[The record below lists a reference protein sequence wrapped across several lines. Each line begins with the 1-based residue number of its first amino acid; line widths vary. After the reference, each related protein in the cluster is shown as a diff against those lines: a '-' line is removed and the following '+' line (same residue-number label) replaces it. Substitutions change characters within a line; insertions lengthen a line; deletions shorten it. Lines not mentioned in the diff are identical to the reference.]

1 MDERKIVKDELIGR
15 SVIIKECTDPTFNGI
30 SGVVIDETKNTFLV
44 ETKNKQK
51 RIAKKASTFE
61 FEYAGKRITIQGSRL
76 IYRPEDR
83 TKKAR

>member
-1 MDERKIVKDELIGR
+1 MDERRIVKDELIGR
-15 SVIIKECTDPTFNGI
+15 SVIIKECTDPTFVGI
-30 SGVVIDETKNTFLV
+30 AGVVIDETKNTFLI

-51 RIAKKASTFE
+51 MIAKKTSTFE
-61 FEYAGKRITIQGSRL
+61 FEYKGRKIIIQGLKL